1 MGFFGKLFGTDK
13 IEVTPDKMA
22 HVVLD
27 AAVDLAVRGE
37 DSVRGILQSVGI
49 EEGDEEV
56 RFQAE
61 LIAYQL
67 FLLDV
72 IVNRTFEDDAARIRE
87 RLRERFADLAV
98 RVAQK
103 AGTEPKPRADYI
115 AYLESRFTEYT
126 PALRRSMKSEG
137 KPEHG
142 GFALPEAVLANVTGS
157 NDPDLAAIMALHTQ
171 WPMVFK
177 EYPDAFQDYEIVTD
191 E

>member
-1 MGFFGKLFGTDK
+1 MGLFRRLFGTEK

-27 AAVDLAVRGE
+27 AAVDLAVRGGS
-37 DSVRGILQSVGI
+37 SVREILESGGV
-49 EEGDEEV
+49 EEGDDDV

-72 IVNRTFEDDAARIRE
+72 IANRTFGDDATKVRE
-87 RLRERFADLAV
+87 RIRERFADLAV
-98 RVAQK
+98 KVARK
-103 AGTEPKPRADYI
+103 AGTEPKPRGEYI
-115 AYLESRFTEYT
+115 AYLETRFREYA
-126 PALRRSMKSEG
+126 PALRRSMESEG

-142 GFALPEAVLANVTGS
+142 GFALPDAVLANVTGS
-157 NDPDLAAIMALHTQ
+157 DEPNPVAKTALHTQ

-177 EYPDAFQDYEIVTD
+177 EYTEAFQEYEIVTD